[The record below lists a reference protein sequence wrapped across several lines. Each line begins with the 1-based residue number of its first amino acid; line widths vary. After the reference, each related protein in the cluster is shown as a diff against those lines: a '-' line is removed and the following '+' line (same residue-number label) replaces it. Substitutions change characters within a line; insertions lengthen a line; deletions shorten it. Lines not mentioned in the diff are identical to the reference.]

1 MCSMLVL
8 FFRNKREIIRLC
20 CYIFILIL
28 FVIETFIKVLNS
40 KDLRPDFQ
48 NGIDLLAKAT
58 QQEQHLI

>member
-1 MCSMLVL
+1 MLVL
-8 FFRNKREIIRLC
+8 FFRNKREIIHLC

-40 KDLRPDFQ
+40 KDLRPDLQ

-58 QQEQHLI
+58 QQEPHLI

>member
-1 MCSMLVL
+1 MFSMLVL

-40 KDLRPDFQ
+40 KDLRPDLQ
-48 NGIDLLAKAT
+48 NAIDLLAKAT
-58 QQEQHLI
+58 QQEPHLI

>member
-1 MCSMLVL
+1 MLVL

-40 KDLRPDFQ
+40 KDLRPDLQ

-58 QQEQHLI
+58 QQEPHLI

>member
-40 KDLRPDFQ
+40 KDLPPDLQ

-58 QQEQHLI
+58 QQEPHLI